1 MSVISDVLQLKG
13 GILVDYII
21 VGTAGHIDHGKTVLV
36 KALTGVDTDR
46 LKEEKER
53 GISIELGFAPLVLS
67 NGLKLGLVDV
77 PGHERFIK
85 QMLAGVGGIDLVL
98 LVVAADEGVM
108 PQTQE
113 HLDIIDLLQI
123 KRGIIVITKKDLVD
137 DEWLELVQEEV
148 RETVRGTVLEHSP
161 MVAVSALTGEGISEL
176 RRLLEELAETTPP
189 KSSEGYVRLPIDRV
203 FSVTGFGTVVTGTLW
218 SGSIRTGDELEI
230 LPHGLRSRVRNLQIH
245 GETVSSALA
254 GQRVAVNLAGLEVHQ
269 VERGD
274 VLATPGVWQP
284 SYRMDVKL
292 HLLNRMEKPLQHR
305 ARVRVH
311 LGTSEILGRVVL
323 LDRDELLP
331 GETAY
336 AQMVMEKPVVAAK
349 NDRFVIRNYSPMY
362 TLGGGTVVEP
372 VAAKHKRFRPEII
385 KALDTKLTGTPA
397 ELVLQAVKS
406 HSVPL
411 IELQEVAKKVGMLK
425 DEVLKAANKLKDKNL
440 IQIISGETETFLVD
454 AQQLKIWEKDALELL
469 EDYHSRFSLRE
480 GIPKE
485 ELRSRQFA
493 LLSAKAFNLLLQHW
507 AQQGIIRIKGNFVA
521 KSDFQC
527 IPDPKQRRIL
537 NQIEQIFK
545 ENLFQPPSLAHIQ
558 DRIGITGE
566 QLEELLR
573 YLLRTDKLVKVSEDL
588 FFHADAVKVAQE
600 KIGNY
605 LSKHEQ
611 ISLGEARDLLES
623 SRKFVLP
630 LLEYFDQV
638 RFTRRVGDIR
648 VLYSK
653 NQG

>member
-1 MSVISDVLQLKG
+1 M
-13 GILVDYII
+13 DYII